1 MQCYT
6 LKDRHVHNTHT
17 STHKYRK
24 YTLVEAALA
33 IGVILKDSGVVL
45 WVIPTHLVLWEQKI
59 LSVCVSASVCVPF
72 LEDINRANQRGPSNS
87 LSSVCC
93 VYIKHAIATFLV
105 DSLYANEKWMWT

>member
-59 LSVCVSASVCVPF
+59 LSVCVCVCVCISVCPIF
-72 LEDINRANQRGPSNS
+72 GRHKQGKPKRSE
-87 LSSVCC
+87 
-93 VYIKHAIATFLV
+93 
-105 DSLYANEKWMWT
+105 